1 MKCPVQSLSEDAH
14 NFVRGNLLIDPVTM
28 NAVIQHL
35 LCVWCPHFLRTD
47 NELQNIYM
55 EALEL
60 CVQELESRSSGM
72 NTSKCN
78 TCEF

>member
-1 MKCPVQSLSEDAH
+1 
-14 NFVRGNLLIDPVTM
+14 M

>member
-1 MKCPVQSLSEDAH
+1 VKFPVRSLSEDAH
-14 NFVRGNLLIDPVTM
+14 NFICGSLLIDPVTT

-35 LCVWCPHFLRTD
+35 LCVWCPHFLHTD

-55 EALEL
+55 EAIEL

-72 NTSKCN
+72 NTDKRN
-78 TCEF
+78 ACEF